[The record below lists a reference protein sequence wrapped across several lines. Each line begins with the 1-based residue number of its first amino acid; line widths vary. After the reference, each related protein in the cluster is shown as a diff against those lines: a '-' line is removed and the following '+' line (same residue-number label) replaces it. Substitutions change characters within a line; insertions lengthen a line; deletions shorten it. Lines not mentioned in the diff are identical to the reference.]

1 MQSGLYAIVD
11 PTATRDRDPVRVAEA
26 ILRGGCARLQ
36 LRWKDGPDGARLA
49 LARALRERCREVG
62 VPFVMNDR
70 ADLAL
75 LSGADGLHLGRG
87 DLDIAD
93 ARRVVG
99 SMEVGRSTHDATE
112 AREAARVGSDLIA
125 LGPVFPTRSKDRP
138 DPVVGLEALSEVC
151 RGAGRPVVAI
161 GGVTLERAAQVRAA
175 GATFGAA
182 IAAVCG
188 ADDPERAARE
198 LHRALRGEA

>member
-1 MQSGLYAIVD
+1 MQGGLYAIVD
-11 PTATRDRDPVRVAEA
+11 PTATRQRDPVRVAVA
-26 ILRGGCARLQ
+26 ILKGGCARLQ

-49 LARALRERCREVG
+49 LARTLEERCREAG
-62 VPFVMNDR
+62 VRFVMNDR

-75 LSGADGLHLGRG
+75 LSGAGGLHLGQD
-87 DLDIAD
+87 DLAIAD

-99 SMEVGRSTHDATE
+99 SMEVGRSTHDAVQ
-112 AREAARVGSDLIA
+112 ALEAAREGADLVA
-125 LGPVFPTRSKDRP
+125 FGPIFATRSKDRP
-138 DPVVGLEALSEVC
+138 SPSVGVEALGEVC
-151 RGAGRPVVAI
+151 RSAGRPVVAI
-161 GGVTLERAAQVRAA
+161 GGITLEQAAHVRAA

-198 LHRALRGEA
+198 LHRALRGDA